1 MKIWEKSVCLA
12 LILSILAS
20 FTTLSAECSGIQ
32 SRVLRLHVLANSD
45 SQSDQAIKLKVRD
58 RILTESTG
66 MLDGVKTRDEA
77 EQRVASHLPE
87 IQKTAEDELRSLGSS
102 NSVHAELTN
111 MYFSTRQYGNI
122 TLPAGKY
129 DALRIT
135 IGSGKGHNWWCV
147 LFPAL
152 CLPAAEAPSRLEDV
166 LSSSE
171 MQLVQ
176 GKNNNNNGVNYE
188 VKFRSV
194 ELFEEFRDWL
204 SHQFNF

>member
-12 LILSILAS
+12 LILCILVS
-20 FTTLSAECSGIQ
+20 FTTLSAKCSGIQ
-32 SRVLRLHVLANSD
+32 DRVLRLHVLANSD
-45 SQSDQAIKLKVRD
+45 SQSDQAVKLKVRD
-58 RILTESTG
+58 RILAESAG
-66 MLDGVKTRDEA
+66 MLDGVKTRGEA
-77 EQRVASHLPE
+77 EQRVASHLPD
-87 IQKTAEDELRSLGSS
+87 IRQAAEKELRSLGASGQIR
-102 NSVHAELTN
+102 AELTN

-166 LSSSE
+166 LNGSE

-176 GKNNNNNGVNYE
+176 GGGGGNTYE

-194 ELFEEFRDWL
+194 ELFEELRDWL
-204 SHQFNF
+204 SRIRF